1 MTTIYTMFSE
11 WDEKATYVATPRAA
25 IVIDDED
32 LDTEV
37 AYPAARN
44 SRIKHAD
51 FPPTF
56 FAPGANEGTPQR
68 SIDDALRLLVKASS
82 R

>member
-11 WDEKATYVATPRAA
+11 WDEKATYVATPRAV

-32 LDTEV
+32 HDIEV

-44 SRIKHAD
+44 SRINAD
-51 FPPTF
+51 FPPMF
-56 FAPGANEGTPQR
+56 FAPGVDEGTPQP

>member
-11 WDEKATYVATPRAA
+11 WDEKATYMATPRAFK
-25 IVIDDED
+25 EM
-32 LDTEV
+32 

>member
-11 WDEKATYVATPRAA
+11 WDEKATYVATPRAV

-32 LDTEV
+32 QDTEV

-56 FAPGANEGTPQR
+56 FAPGASEGTPQP
-68 SIDDALRLLVKASS
+68 SIDEALRLLVKAS